1 MVDRRTGGSLAAR
14 VTERLRSAILDG
26 ELELGDAL
34 SEDRLATIL
43 GVSRS
48 PVREAFTVLEQ
59 EGLIDIRPQRG
70 SFVFLPSREDTKN
83 LCEFRRVIETEA
95 LRLALQKKRSET
107 LASLKAA
114 ALAMDAAL
122 STGDNLLSARADT
135 DFHRTAIDNC
145 GNPYLTN
152 AYRLV
157 SSKVS
162 ALRSH
167 RSSLPTRRHASAEH
181 FGIIAMLEAGETS
194 QALDALGAH
203 ILKMAERYNLEPD
216 ESRTTTGRTGRAALA
231 TPLNHI
237 GPLPD

>member
-1 MVDRRTGGSLAAR
+1 MDRRTRGSLTVR

-48 PVREAFTVLEQ
+48 PVREAFTALEQ
-59 EGLIDIRPQRG
+59 EGLIHILPQRG
-70 SFVFLPSREDTKN
+70 TFVFMPSREDTEN
-83 LCEFRRVIETEA
+83 LCEFRRMIEVEA
-95 LRLALQKKRSET
+95 LRLAMQKKREET
-107 LASLKAA
+107 LAAMRRMA
-114 ALAMDAAL
+114 EAMEEALAA
-122 STGDNLLSARADT
+122 GDNLLSARTDT
-135 DFHRTAIDNC
+135 GFHSVAIENC
-145 GNPYLTN
+145 GNPYLVN

-157 SSKVS
+157 SGKVA

-181 FGIIAMLEAGETS
+181 FAILSMLEAGAVNA
-194 QALDALGAH
+194 ALEALATH
-203 ILKMAERYNLEPD
+203 ILKMASRYSLEPSP
-216 ESRTTTGRTGRAALA
+216 SRVAAGRGSRAARAVSLD
-231 TPLNHI
+231 HI